1 MNYPPH
7 LIEAFKKL
15 TDDFETAIR
24 ADERDR
30 IISKMRGNL
39 FTEQTSQPVQ
49 ESGPLFPITGM
60 HGEPLQES
68 GPQPVEYHP
77 AEPFDYV
84 KLGLNETHRRMLSY
98 LREGFMA
105 VPTLAGHCNIKKQS
119 VYTYLCQLEE
129 MGYKIERKNTGNRR
143 GGYRLI
149 YRLAK
154 SA

>member
-15 TDDFETAIR
+15 TNDFENAIR
-24 ADERDR
+24 ADERQRLLAKFRAEFPD
-30 IISKMRGNL
+30 K
-39 FTEQTSQPVQ
+39 PVAKP
-49 ESGPLFPITGM
+49 EPLFPITGM

>member
-15 TDDFETAIR
+15 TDDFEHAIR
-24 ADERDR
+24 ADERKR
-30 IISKMRGNL
+30 LLVKFRAE
-39 FTEQTSQPVQ
+39 FPEKPVAKP
-49 ESGPLFPITGM
+49 ETLYPITGL
-60 HGEPLQES
+60 HGEPLMES
-68 GPQPVEYHP
+68 GPQPVDVLRVE
-77 AEPFDYV
+77 
-84 KLGLNETHRRMLSY
+84 LNDTHRTMLSF

-119 VYTYLCQLEE
+119 VYTYLGQLEE
-129 MGYKIERKNTGNRR
+129 MGYKLERKSTGNIR

-154 SA
+154 AA

>member
-15 TDDFETAIR
+15 TDDFESAIR
-24 ADERDR
+24 ADERQR
-30 IISKMRGNL
+30 LLVKFRAE
-39 FTEQTSQPVQ
+39 FPEKPVAKP
-49 ESGPLFPITGM
+49 EPLFPITGM
-60 HGEPLQES
+60 HGEPLHES
-68 GPQPVEYHP
+68 GPQPVDYHP

-129 MGYKIERKNTGNRR
+129 MGYKIERKSTGNIR